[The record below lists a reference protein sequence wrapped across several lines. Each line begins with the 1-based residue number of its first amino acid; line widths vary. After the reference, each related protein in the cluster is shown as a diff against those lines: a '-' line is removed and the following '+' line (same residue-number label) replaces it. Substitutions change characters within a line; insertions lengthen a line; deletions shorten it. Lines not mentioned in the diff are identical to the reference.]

1 MLVKNTIF
9 TKTKTYPV
17 YFRTPEFI
25 YELAR
30 YNGLSSTAKRVYGVI
45 YSRIMQ
51 SEESVFKNRD
61 MRFWDYSKEKVL
73 CYFNEKDIAG
83 RLGISTSS
91 VSNAKKALKN
101 AGLIECEDIR
111 EGFKCITKF
120 YLTDLNT
127 LGIPAHLLYYGTAGG
142 KKVDPS
148 KVKDK
153 SALNVYATFQKT
165 PAFIGKNKE
174 YRKYTKVGWDIYTYL
189 FNRVLDAEK
198 SLAQTGTSAYVD
210 KDGKCFFEVV
220 KKGDLAHQL
229 GLDTKSVKTY
239 VDALISDQLITLES
253 VNHRFRYYL
262 CDLDNIGLDNK
273 SIYQGYLGGCH
284 SCAKI
289 GKNED
294 GASIIPES
302 VKTNNNSIS
311 SDLHDATPNNK
322 KPANANNTNVLSSQN
337 TKSGKIAHKSNQL
350 IQVNYLLDIDRKEN
364 PFLRQIV
371 NCLLSSKVHLTYL
384 RLKKATK
391 NQIIVIKN
399 QLSSLQELIS
409 QVSKSFVESKVKFI
423 INNNPVK
430 TDALNY
436 LLAIIKKEIDR
447 RNTNKEITANKQHTW
462 NKAQHHKRNNH
473 KHFATAIDRKMY
485 EAGSLEEQH
494 KVWTEY
500 QRGLVEKQKKQDKPN
515 VDMDEVKRFFANLDK
530 SKKGSVLMD

>member
-9 TKTKTYPV
+9 TKTKTYPI
-17 YFRTPEFI
+17 YFKTPEFV
-25 YELAR
+25 YQLAR
-30 YNGLSSTAKRVYGVI
+30 YNVLSSTAKRVYGVI

-73 CYFNEKDIAG
+73 CYFTEKDIAG

-91 VSNAKKALKN
+91 VSNAKKALKKSR
-101 AGLIECEDIR
+101 LIECEDVR

-165 PAFIGKNKE
+165 PAFMGKNKS
-174 YRKYTKVGWDIYTYL
+174 YRKYTKVGWDIYTYI
-189 FNRVLDAEK
+189 FNRILDAEM
-198 SLAQTGTSAYVD
+198 SLAKTGTSAFVD
-210 KDGKCFFEVV
+210 KDGKCFFECV

-239 VDALISDQLITLES
+239 IDALISDQLISLEA

-262 CDLDNIGLDNK
+262 CDLDNIGLDNN
-273 SIYQGYLGGCH
+273 SIYQGYLGGCY

-294 GASIIPES
+294 GASIIPDS
-302 VKTNNNSIS
+302 VKTNNNRIS

-322 KPANANNTNVLSSQN
+322 KPANANNTNVSSSQN

-350 IQVNYLLDIDRKEN
+350 NQVNYLLDIEKIQN
-364 PFLRQIV
+364 PFLKQIV
-371 NCLLSSKVHLTYL
+371 NRLLDSKVHLTYL
-384 RLKKATK
+384 RIKKATQ
-391 NQIIVIKN
+391 NQINVIKN

-409 QVSKSFVESKVKFI
+409 QVSKSFVESKVQFI
-423 INNNPVK
+423 INNDPVR

-436 LLAIIKKEIDR
+436 LLATIKKEIHR
-447 RNTNKEITANKQHTW
+447 RQTNKEITANKQHTW
-462 NKAQHHKRNNH
+462 NKAQQYRRNNH
-473 KHFATAIDRKMY
+473 KHFATEIDKKMY
-485 EAGSLEEQH
+485 EAGSLEEQQ
-494 KVWTEY
+494 KVWKEY
-500 QRGLVEKQKKQDKPN
+500 QSGLVEKQKEDKPN
-515 VDMDEVKRFFANLDK
+515 VDIEELKRFFANLDK
-530 SKKGSVLMD
+530 GLNY

>member
-1 MLVKNTIF
+1 
-9 TKTKTYPV
+9 
-17 YFRTPEFI
+17 
-25 YELAR
+25 
-30 YNGLSSTAKRVYGVI
+30 GVI

-51 SEESVFKNRD
+51 SEESVFNNRD

-73 CYFNEKDIAG
+73 CYFTEKDIAG
-83 RLGISTSS
+83 RLGISTGS
-91 VSNAKKALKN
+91 VSNAKKALKK

-148 KVKDK
+148 KVEDK

-165 PAFIGKNKE
+165 PAFIGKNKD

-198 SLAQTGTSAYVD
+198 SLAETGTSAYVD
-210 KDGKCFFEVV
+210 KDGKCFFECV

-239 VDALISDQLITLES
+239 IDALISDKLISLEA

-262 CDLDNIGLDNK
+262 CDLDNIGLDNN
-273 SIYQGYLGGCH
+273 SIYQGYLGGCY

-294 GASIIPES
+294 GASIIPDS
-302 VKTNNNSIS
+302 VKTNNNRIT

-322 KPANANNTNVLSSQN
+322 KPANANNTNVSSSQN

-350 IQVNYLLDIDRKEN
+350 IQVNYLLDIDKKQN

-371 NCLLSSKVHLTYL
+371 NSLLSSKVHLTYI

-391 NQIIVIKN
+391 NQIRVIKN
-399 QLSSLQELIS
+399 QISTLKELIN

-423 INNNPVK
+423 INNNRVK

-436 LLAIIKKEIDR
+436 LIAIIKKEIHR
-447 RNTNKEITANKQHTW
+447 RKTNKEITANRQHTW
-462 NKAQHHKRNNH
+462 NKTHYYKKNSHK
-473 KHFATAIDRKMY
+473 KFDTEIDRKMY
-485 EAGSLEEQH
+485 EAGSYEEKH
-494 KVWTEY
+494 KVWKEY
-500 QRGLVEKQKKQDKPN
+500 QRGLLEKQKKQSEEENIPYIDT
-515 VDMDEVKRFFANLDK
+515 DELKRLFKNLDN
-530 SKKGSVLMD
+530 LPTEW

>member
-1 MLVKNTIF
+1 MLVENTIF

-25 YELAR
+25 YELTR
-30 YNGLSSTAKRVYGVI
+30 YSGLSSTAKRVYGVI

-51 SEESVFKNRD
+51 SEESVFKNHD

-73 CYFNEKDIAG
+73 CYFTEKDIAG

-91 VSNAKKALKN
+91 VSNAKKALKK

-111 EGFKCITKF
+111 KGFKCITKF

-127 LGIPAHLLYYGTAGG
+127 LGIPAHLLYYGTIGG

-148 KVKDK
+148 KIEDK

-165 PAFIGKNKE
+165 PAFIGKNKD

-210 KDGKCFFEVV
+210 EDGKCFFECV

-239 VDALISDQLITLES
+239 VDALISDKLISLES

-273 SIYQGYLGGCH
+273 SIYKGYLGGCH
-284 SCAKI
+284 SYAEI
-289 GKNED
+289 GKIED
-294 GASIIPES
+294 GASIIPDS
-302 VKTNNNSIS
+302 VKPNNNSIS
-311 SDLHDATPNNK
+311 SDLHNETPNDK
-322 KPANANNTNVLSSQN
+322 KSANANNTNGSNSQN
-337 TKSGKIAHKSNQL
+337 TESGKIGHKPNQL
-350 IQVNYLLDIDRKEN
+350 IQVNSLLDIDKKQN
-364 PFLRQIV
+364 PFLSQII
-371 NCLLSSKVHLTYL
+371 NRLLSSKVHLTYL
-384 RLKKATK
+384 RLKRATQ
-391 NQIIVIKN
+391 NQIKVIKN
-399 QLSSLQELIS
+399 QLSSLKELINK
-409 QVSKSFVESKVKFI
+409 VSKSFVESKVQFI

-436 LLAIIKKEIDR
+436 LLATIKKEIDR
-447 RNTNKEITANKQHTW
+447 RKTNKEITANKQHTW
-462 NKAQHHKRNNH
+462 NKAQHYKRNNH
-473 KHFATAIDRKMY
+473 KHFATEIDRKMY
-485 EAGSLEEQH
+485 EAGSLEEKN
-494 KVWTEY
+494 KVWKEY
-500 QRGLVEKQKKQDKPN
+500 QRELVEKQKKQREKEDKSN
-515 VDMDEVKRFFANLDK
+515 IDMEELKRLFANLDK
-530 SKKGSVLMD
+530 ELNY